1 MLIESS
7 VYEIIKKS
15 MPIPCVDLIVIDKD
29 GNILMLL
36 RNNDPAKDQWWFP
49 GGRVLFNER
58 RIDAVH
64 RKLKEECGLEATRIR
79 EIGTKDLILTNS
91 DGTLSHAITTVFA
104 VFADG
109 EVILDDQSQIYEQKN
124 AAEWLQSDLHAFLK
138 NAITEAQGVIDE
150 R

>member
-15 MPIPCVDLIVIDKD
+15 MPIPCVDLIVIDRN

-36 RNNDPAKDQWWFP
+36 RKNDPAKGQWWFP
-49 GGRVLFNER
+49 GGRVLFNETR
-58 RIDAVH
+58 VDTAC
-64 RKLKEECGLEATRIR
+64 RKLKEECGLEATQIR

-91 DGTLSHAITTVFA
+91 DGTLSHAITTVYA

-109 EVILDDQSQIYEQKN
+109 EIILDDQSQIYAQKN
-124 AAEWLQSDLHAFLK
+124 AAQWLQSDLHAFLK
-138 NAITEAQGVIDE
+138 NSITEAKGLIDE
-150 R
+150 K

>member
-15 MPIPCVDLIVIDKD
+15 MPIPCVDLIVIDKS

-36 RNNDPAKDQWWFP
+36 RNNDPAKGQWWFP
-49 GGRVLFNER
+49 GGRVLFNETR
-58 RIDAVH
+58 LDAAH
-64 RKLKEECGLEATRIR
+64 RKLKEECGLEATQIL
-79 EIGTKDLILTNS
+79 EIGTKDLILTNL
-91 DGTLSHAITTVFA
+91 DGTLSHAITTVYA

-109 EVILDDQSQIYEQKN
+109 EVILDDQSQVYAQKN
-124 AAEWLQSDLHAFLK
+124 AEQWLQSDLHEFLK
-138 NAITEAQGVIDE
+138 NAIKEAKGLIDE